1 MGDYTPVERYAAVT
15 YRLAQGQSLTTRA
28 VSNEF
33 GISKNG
39 ALKLLDRTSRVV
51 PLEAVP
57 ESGTGRAMVWRL
69 IDFDIEYDE
78 AELDE

>member
-1 MGDYTPVERYAAVT
+1 MVDYTRAERYAAVT
-15 YRLAQGQSLTTRA
+15 YRLAQGRSLTTRA
-28 VSNEF
+28 ISSEF

-39 ALKLLDRTSRVV
+39 ALKLLGRISRVV

-57 ESGTGRAMVWRL
+57 ESDTGGAMVWRL

-78 AELDE
+78 AELHE